1 MQVRQMDPF
10 GQRERRA
17 RETKAPLPPAP
28 LPLPLPEPAPEAGGR
43 SLTDLFTNFN
53 IKDFKTDDWILLG
66 IIGALIL
73 EGSRDYVLL
82 CSLGYLFLMG
92 L

>member
-10 GQRERRA
+10 NQRERRP
-17 RETKAPLPPAP
+17 REASMPPPPKAAPLAEP
-28 LPLPLPEPAPEAGGR
+28 LHEAGGR
-43 SLTDLFTNFN
+43 SLTDLFTNFD
-53 IKDFKTDDWILLG
+53 IKNFKTDDWILLG

-82 CSLGYLFLMG
+82 CALGYLFLMG

>member
-1 MQVRQMDPF
+1 MQVRQMNPVTE
-10 GQRERRA
+10 RERRA
-17 RETKAPLPPAP
+17 PDIPVYAPYENIPLLKPSREAD
-28 LPLPLPEPAPEAGGR
+28 GR
-43 SLTDLFTNFN
+43 SLTDLFANFN
-53 IKDFKTDDWILLG
+53 IKSFKTDDWILIG

-82 CSLGYLFLMG
+82 CALGYLFLMG